1 MLQPVN
7 KLEMDNLW
15 PFDAKLWAHT
25 QSNMHK
31 SLIYYQTDKMHL
43 EFHADFNV
51 FWSQTITLCKVII
64 DWNLNISLSSP
75 ITSWKM

>member
-43 EFHADFNV
+43 ENR
-51 FWSQTITLCKVII
+51 
-64 DWNLNISLSSP
+64 
-75 ITSWKM
+75 